1 MRPANNQ
8 AAQEE
13 NNPCLKVGIKK
24 NNILNKKY
32 ITEFIFQEHNLSLK
46 CLNDNNYKHDA
57 CEAHFENYKQCKAFW
72 VRTLNITQISI
83 IEHNSIA
90 LKLHIIYI

>member
-13 NNPCLKVGIKK
+13 NNPCLK
-24 NNILNKKY
+24 
-32 ITEFIFQEHNLSLK
+32 EHNLSLK

-72 VRTLNITQISI
+72 NKIKSERRRQGIRPTLPPLHMREQIKQEYFSQF
-83 IEHNSIA
+83 
-90 LKLHIIYI
+90 K